1 MESLALDLSCTIDHC
16 LLMGECEAKSLARV
30 VVGCDEFGG
39 LLLLL
44 ATNTNA
50 ATHDH
55 DVLDSFSLRMNTATR
70 DAPR

>member
-1 MESLALDLSCTIDHC
+1 MESLALDLSCTIDHS

-30 VVGCDEFGG
+30 VVGCVEFGG
-39 LLLLL
+39 LLLLM

>member
-50 ATHDH
+50 ATHD
-55 DVLDSFSLRMNTATR
+55 VLDSLPLRMNTATR